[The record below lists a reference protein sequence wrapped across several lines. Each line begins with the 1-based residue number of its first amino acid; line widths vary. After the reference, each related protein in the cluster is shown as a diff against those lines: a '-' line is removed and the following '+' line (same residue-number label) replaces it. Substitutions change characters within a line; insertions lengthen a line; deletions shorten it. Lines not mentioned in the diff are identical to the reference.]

1 MLGLVRKYF
10 MRFTPLFVGAF
21 VLTAIRVGCDLMIPN
36 LMSEVIDIGVVNG
49 DIPYIFSTG
58 GIMLLWALGCV
69 VADVAAGLCAARAA
83 MGFGRNLRSAIYRR
97 VTAFSLR
104 EVGEFGTSSLITR
117 TTNDIQ
123 QLERFAHMTMTIA
136 MMSPIMFVGA
146 ALMAFQKSVELSIA
160 VFAAIPIMAII
171 VAIVMKFTIPLLRSL
186 QARIDD
192 LNRVT
197 REGLTGI
204 RVIRAYNKED
214 FEERRFSIANK
225 VLADTNV
232 SVARRMSVLMPLIG
246 FVLDM
251 GIIAIVWVGGQLVD
265 LGSFQ
270 AGDLMAIIQYA
281 MLLLMS
287 VMMLSMIFMIWPRAQ
302 AAAERITAVLQ
313 CEPTVHDPDDDER
326 TEIPAAAHAHTLRFE
341 DVGFCFEG
349 ADEPTLDGIDF
360 TLEAGKTYALIGA
373 TGSGKSVLVDL
384 IERFY
389 DPTRGRILLD
399 GVDISRIPQAELR
412 SLISYAP
419 QKTTL
424 FTGTIADNIRY
435 GNMGASDE
443 EVIEAA
449 REAAAYD
456 FIMEKPEGFETQVT
470 QAGGGLS
477 GGQKQRIAIARIF
490 LKNPPILIL
499 DEATSALDNESEILV
514 GQSLEKLAHGRTT
527 LTIAHRLTTIKNYDR
542 ILVLGSDGIEESG
555 THDELLAQ
563 HGVYYRL
570 WNQLP
575 GKDTL

>member
-1 MLGLVRKYF
+1 

-21 VLTAIRVGCDLMIPN
+21 VLTAIRVGCDLEIPN
-36 LMSEVIDIGVVNG
+36 LMSEVIDIGVVNK
-49 DIPYIFSTG
+49 DVVYIFQTG
-58 GIMLLWALGCV
+58 GVMLLWALGCV

-83 MGFGRNLRSAIYRR
+83 MGFGRNLRSALYRR

-123 QLERFAHMTMTIA
+123 QLERFIHMSMTVA

-146 ALMAFQKSVELSIA
+146 ALMAFQKSVQLSLI
-160 VFAAIPIMAII
+160 VFAAIPVMAVI
-171 VAIVMKFTIPLLRSL
+171 VAIVMKFTVPLLRSL

-214 FEERRFSIANK
+214 FEERRFSLANK
-225 VLADTNV
+225 ILADTNV
-232 SVARRMSVLMPLIG
+232 SVARRMSVLMPLISI
-246 FVLDM
+246 VLDLVV
-251 GIIAIVWVGGQLVD
+251 IAIAWMGGELVD

-302 AAAERITAVLQ
+302 AAAERVTAVLH
-313 CEPTVHDPDDDER
+313 CEPTIHDPSSDER
-326 TEIPAAAHAHTLRFE
+326 LEAPVAGAAHELRFE
-341 DVGFCFEG
+341 DVGFAFEG
-349 ADEPTLDGIDF
+349 ADEPTLCDIDF
-360 TLEAGKTYALIGA
+360 TLEPGKTYALIGA

-389 DPTRGRILLD
+389 DPTSGRVLLD
-399 GVDISRIPQAELR
+399 GVDISRIPQDELR

-419 QKTTL
+419 QRTTL

-435 GNMGASDE
+435 GNVDASDE

-449 REAAAYD
+449 RAAAAYD
-456 FIMEKPEGFETQVT
+456 FIMEKPDGFETQVT

-477 GGQKQRIAIARIF
+477 GGQKQRIAIARALAKKAGLYVF
-490 LKNPPILIL
+490 
-499 DEATSALDNESEILV
+499 DDSFSALDFKTDAEVRANLKRATQGATVLIVAQRVAVAMDADMVIVLDE
-514 GQSLEKLAHGRTT
+514 GR
-527 LTIAHRLTTIKNYDR
+527 IDSI
-542 ILVLGSDGIEESG
+542 G
-555 THDELLAQ
+555 THEELLGASE
-563 HGVYYRL
+563 VYHEIVAS
-570 WNQLP
+570 QIS
-575 GKDTL
+575 DEEAS